1 MEIKWIMIAVMV
13 IMLGAFT
20 GMALEQ
26 HERNQCSIEALKAL
40 VKPELIHGICK

>member
-20 GMALEQ
+20 GMTLEQ
-26 HERNQCSIEALKAL
+26 HDLNQCRIEALKAQ
-40 VKPELIHGICK
+40 VKPELIQGICK